1 MNDYHPLPG
10 DESQPTHSTGIAS
23 IGAPASDNPTSTRRE
38 NLTENLL
45 SSSHRSLIT
54 VQRVAFALVGLLLV
68 SGATR
73 ALVNQRDAKALAD
86 YTEATL
92 ERRVL
97 TTKAKPGALQQNLRL
112 PTSLRGNTE
121 AVIYARTNGYV
132 SNWHKGIGDHVKRG
146 ELLAT
151 LDTPEQEQELAQ
163 ARAQREQIAAQLE
176 LAEKT
181 LARWDGLAQRENAIS
196 PQDLDEKRSL
206 VRQTRADLTAADAN
220 VKRLGN
226 LENFRHIRAPFD
238 GIITRRS
245 VEVGDYV
252 AQGSKELFA
261 ITQTDPLRASIWI
274 PQSYA
279 DNLAINAE
287 VELNLREQQGPL
299 EARIERIAGGIDPS
313 TRSRQVDLLLPNPD
327 GTLLPGAYAE
337 VNIPV
342 TSGVETLIVPAATL
356 IIRDQ
361 YQRIAVVDAENK
373 ISFRNVKLGRDL
385 GRDVE
390 VLEGISTGDTLVVSP
405 PDQLMEAEAVKT
417 QEWKPAAPV
426 GR

>member
-1 MNDYHPLPG
+1 MNDYHPLPKDDTNNLQASEQSPLAG
-10 DESQPTHSTGIAS
+10 SVAQHQANHSIVT
-23 IGAPASDNPTSTRRE
+23 TK
-38 NLTENLL
+38 
-45 SSSHRSLIT
+45 
-54 VQRVAFALVGLLLV
+54 RVAFALIGLLLV

-73 ALVNQRDAKALAD
+73 ALVNQREAKALQD
-86 YTEATL
+86 YTAATL
-92 ERRVL
+92 ERTVL
-97 TTKAKPGALQQNLRL
+97 ITKAKPGALQQNLRL

-132 SNWHKGIGDHVKRG
+132 AKWHKGIGDHVKSG

-151 LDTPEQEQELAQ
+151 LDTPEQEQQLAQ
-163 ARAQREQIAAQLE
+163 ARAEREQIAAQLE

-181 LARWDGLAQRENAIS
+181 LARWDSLAQRESAIS

-206 VRQTRADLTAADAN
+206 VRQTRADLNAAEAN

-226 LENFRHIRAPFD
+226 VENFRNIRAPFD

-245 VEVGDYV
+245 IEIGDYV

-261 ITQTDPLRASIWI
+261 ITQTDPLRASIWV

-279 DNLAINAE
+279 DNLQLNAE
-287 VELNLREQQGPL
+287 VELTLREQQGAL

-313 TRSRQVDLLLPNPD
+313 TRSRQVDLLLPNAD
-327 GTLLPGAYAE
+327 AALLPGAYAE

-342 TSGVETLIVPAATL
+342 TSGVETLVVPAATL

-361 YQRIAVVDAENK
+361 FQRIAVVEPNSK

-390 VLEGISTGDTLVVSP
+390 VLEGISTSDTLVVSP
-405 PDQLMEAEAVKT
+405 PDQLVEDELVKT
-417 QEWKPAAPV
+417 LEWKPAGPAN
-426 GR
+426 R

>member
-1 MNDYHPLPG
+1 MNDYHPLPK
-10 DESQPTHSTGIAS
+10 DETDTVYPDERDHFSTASNNGADSTHEQAIIYQNSAHS
-23 IGAPASDNPTSTRRE
+23 I
-38 NLTENLL
+38 LT
-45 SSSHRSLIT
+45 T
-54 VQRVAFALVGLLLV
+54 KRVAFALIGLLLI

-73 ALVNQRDAKALAD
+73 ALVNQRDTNALHD
-86 YTEATL
+86 YTAATL
-92 ERRVL
+92 ERTVL

-132 SNWHKGIGDHVKRG
+132 SQWHKGIGDYARRG
-146 ELLAT
+146 DLLAT

-163 ARAQREQIAAQLE
+163 ARAEREQIAAQLE
-176 LAEKT
+176 FAEKT
-181 LARWDGLAQRENAIS
+181 LNRWDSLAQRESAIS

-206 VRQTRADLTAADAN
+206 VRRARADLNAADAN

-226 LENFRHIRAPFD
+226 VESFRNIRAPFD

-245 VEVGDYV
+245 IEIGDYV

-261 ITQTDPLRASIWI
+261 ITQTDPLRASIWV
-274 PQSYA
+274 PQSFA
-279 DNLAINAE
+279 DGLRLNAE
-287 VELNLREQQGPL
+287 VELTLREQQGAL

-313 TRSRQVDLLLPNPD
+313 TRSRQVDLLLPNPNA
-327 GTLLPGAYAE
+327 TLLPGAYAE

-342 TSGVETLIVPAATL
+342 TSGVETLVVPAATL

-361 YQRIAVVDAENK
+361 FQRIAVVEPDSK
-373 ISFRNVKLGRDL
+373 ISFRNVKIGRDL

-390 VLEGISTGDTLVVSP
+390 VLEGISTSDTLVVSP
-405 PDQLMEAEAVKT
+405 PDQLVENELVKT
-417 QEWKPAAPV
+417 TEWKPAAPA
-426 GR
+426 R

>member
-1 MNDYHPLPG
+1 MNDYHPLPK
-10 DESQPTHSTGIAS
+10 DDTNNLQASEQSPLADSLAQHQANHSIVT
-23 IGAPASDNPTSTRRE
+23 TK
-38 NLTENLL
+38 
-45 SSSHRSLIT
+45 
-54 VQRVAFALVGLLLV
+54 RVAFALIGLLLV

-73 ALVNQRDAKALAD
+73 ALVNQREAKALQD
-86 YTEATL
+86 YTAATL
-92 ERRVL
+92 ERTVL
-97 TTKAKPGALQQNLRL
+97 ITKAKPGALQQNLRL

-132 SNWHKGIGDHVKRG
+132 AKWHKGIGDHVKSG

-151 LDTPEQEQELAQ
+151 LDTPEQEQQLAQ
-163 ARAQREQIAAQLE
+163 ARAEREQIAAQLE

-181 LARWDGLAQRENAIS
+181 LARWDSLAQRESAIS

-206 VRQTRADLTAADAN
+206 VRQTRADLNAAEAN

-226 LENFRHIRAPFD
+226 VENFRNIRAPFD

-245 VEVGDYV
+245 IEIGDYV

-261 ITQTDPLRASIWI
+261 ITQTDPLRASIWV

-279 DNLAINAE
+279 DNLQLNAE
-287 VELNLREQQGPL
+287 VELTLREQQGAL

-313 TRSRQVDLLLPNPD
+313 TRSRQVDLLLPNAD
-327 GTLLPGAYAE
+327 AALLPGAYAE

-342 TSGVETLIVPAATL
+342 TSGVETLVVPAATL

-361 YQRIAVVDAENK
+361 FQRIAVVEPNSK

-390 VLEGISTGDTLVVSP
+390 VLEGISTSDTLVVSP
-405 PDQLMEAEAVKT
+405 PDQLVEDELVKT
-417 QEWKPAAPV
+417 LEWKPAGPAN
-426 GR
+426 R

>member
-1 MNDYHPLPG
+1 MNDYHPLPK
-10 DESQPTHSTGIAS
+10 DETESVFPDAQDHFSNPLNNGSDSPAGQPIHNS
-23 IGAPASDNPTSTRRE
+23 I
-38 NLTENLL
+38 LT
-45 SSSHRSLIT
+45 T
-54 VQRVAFALVGLLLV
+54 KRVAFALIGLLLI

-73 ALVNQRDAKALAD
+73 ALVNQRDTKALQD
-86 YTEATL
+86 YTAATL
-92 ERRVL
+92 ERTVL

-132 SNWHKGIGDHVKRG
+132 SKWHKGIGDYAKRG
-146 ELLAT
+146 DLLAT

-163 ARAQREQIAAQLE
+163 ARAEREQIAAQLE
-176 LAEKT
+176 FAEKT
-181 LARWDGLAQRENAIS
+181 LNRWDSLAQRESAIS

-206 VRQTRADLTAADAN
+206 VRRARADLNAADAN

-226 LENFRHIRAPFD
+226 VESFRNIRAPFD

-245 VEVGDYV
+245 IEIGDYV

-261 ITQTDPLRASIWI
+261 ITQTDPLRASIWV
-274 PQSYA
+274 PQSFA
-279 DNLAINAE
+279 DGLRLNTE
-287 VELNLREQQGPL
+287 VELTLREQQGAL

-313 TRSRQVDLLLPNPD
+313 TRSRQVDLLLPNPNA
-327 GTLLPGAYAE
+327 TLLPGAYAE

-342 TSGVETLIVPAATL
+342 TSGVETLVVPAATL

-361 YQRIAVVDAENK
+361 FQRIAVVEPDSK

-390 VLEGISTGDTLVVSP
+390 VLEGISTSDTLVVSP
-405 PDQLMEAEAVKT
+405 PDQLVENELVKT
-417 QEWKPAAPV
+417 TEWKPAAPA
-426 GR
+426 R

>member
-1 MNDYHPLPG
+1 MNDYHPLPK
-10 DESQPTHSTGIAS
+10 DETESVYPDEQDRL
-23 IGAPASDNPTSTRRE
+23 SDLSNSRSSNNEADSRPLKNSL
-38 NLTENLL
+38 LT
-45 SSSHRSLIT
+45 T
-54 VQRVAFALVGLLLV
+54 KRVAFALIGLLLI

-73 ALVNQRDAKALAD
+73 ALVNQRDTKALQD
-86 YTEATL
+86 YTAATL
-92 ERRVL
+92 ERTVL

-132 SNWHKGIGDHVKRG
+132 SKWHKGIGDYAKHGDV
-146 ELLAT
+146 LAT
-151 LDTPEQEQELAQ
+151 LDTPEQEQELVQ
-163 ARAQREQIAAQLE
+163 ARAEREQIAAQLE
-176 LAEKT
+176 FAEKT
-181 LARWDGLAQRENAIS
+181 LNRWDSLAQRESAIS

-206 VRQTRADLTAADAN
+206 VRRARADLNAADAN

-226 LENFRHIRAPFD
+226 VENFRNIRAPFD

-245 VEVGDYV
+245 IEIGDYV

-261 ITQTDPLRASIWI
+261 ITQTDPLRASIWV
-274 PQSYA
+274 PQSFA
-279 DNLAINAE
+279 DGLRLNAE
-287 VELNLREQQGPL
+287 VELTLREQQGAL

-313 TRSRQVDLLLPNPD
+313 TRSRQVDLLLPNPNA
-327 GTLLPGAYAE
+327 TLLPGAYAE

-342 TSGVETLIVPAATL
+342 TSGVETLVVPAATL

-361 YQRIAVVDAENK
+361 FQRIAIVEPDSK

-390 VLEGISTGDTLVVSP
+390 VLEGISTSDTLVVSP
-405 PDQLMEAEAVKT
+405 PDQLVENELVKT
-417 QEWKPAAPV
+417 MEWKPAAPA
-426 GR
+426 R